1 MYIYIARG
9 PGFESHSGQLS
20 IWNRKTLPQYEYHIY
35 LYIFYIYIY
44 IYIYI
49 YMYILYTSHISKFW
63 QQLHFTIIYWKN
75 RKQKIFL

>member
-35 LYIFYIYIY
+35 IYIY
-44 IYIYI
+44 IYSVLYVNIS
-49 YMYILYTSHISKFW
+49 ILITGRRINY
-63 QQLHFTIIYWKN
+63 
-75 RKQKIFL
+75 

>member
-35 LYIFYIYIY
+35 LYIYIYIY
-44 IYIYI
+44 I
-49 YMYILYTSHISKFW
+49 
-63 QQLHFTIIYWKN
+63 
-75 RKQKIFL
+75 

>member
-44 IYIYI
+44 IYIYVYI
-49 YMYILYTSHISKFW
+49 VHITHFKILAKITFHNYILEK
-63 QQLHFTIIYWKN
+63 
-75 RKQKIFL
+75 

>member
-44 IYIYI
+44 IYICIYCTHHTFQNFDKNYI
-49 YMYILYTSHISKFW
+49 SQLYIGKIENKKF
-63 QQLHFTIIYWKN
+63 FCDN
-75 RKQKIFL
+75 